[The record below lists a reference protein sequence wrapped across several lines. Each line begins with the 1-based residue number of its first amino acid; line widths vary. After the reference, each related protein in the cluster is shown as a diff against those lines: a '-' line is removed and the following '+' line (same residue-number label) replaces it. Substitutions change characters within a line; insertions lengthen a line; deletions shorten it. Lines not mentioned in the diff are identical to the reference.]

1 MKSKLIPLFLVL
13 LVGVIFIQVLL
24 MSSTPVVA
32 ALPPRPTATPAA
44 PPEVAKPKG
53 GLIELQ
59 VEGVIPELWTIV
71 QWQDAQDDWHD
82 VTGWQGTLDDGNL
95 KTWWVGEADLGTGP
109 FRWVALGTGDSVWIS
124 DPFYLPATP
133 GEKVSVYLLLD

>member
-1 MKSKLIPLFLVL
+1 MKSKLSHLFLFV
-13 LVGVIFIQVLL
+13 LVGVICMQVLL
-24 MSSTPVVA
+24 MSRTPEVA

-44 PPEVAKPKG
+44 LESAKPKG

-59 VEGVIPELWTIV
+59 VKGVLPAFWTLV

-82 VTGWQGTLDDGNL
+82 VVGWQGTLDEGNV

-109 FRWVALGTGDSVWIS
+109 FRWVALDKGDSVWIS
-124 DPFYLPATP
+124 NPFYLPVNP
-133 GEKVSVYLLLD
+133 GEKVVVTLLLD